1 MLQVEKGIHPIALE
15 EQKGGLTWQKSEAT
29 SCQKNNNVSNVGVMQ
44 KKKKSPDTKWQWPLR
59 SSVSRV

>member
-29 SCQKNNNVSNVGVMQ
+29 SCQTNNNVSNVGVMQ
-44 KKKKSPDTKWQWPLR
+44 KKKKGLSQNGR
-59 SSVSRV
+59 